1 MAISTK
7 TSEGAGGSSKADDS
21 RRVRRE
27 ELRRKWMEKRAAQ
40 ERSKSSAKQESPLDR
55 LIDTVLTPTYIAVG
69 AGIIIFRKL
78 TGKPSVTVED
88 FE

>member
-1 MAISTK
+1 MSATEEK
-7 TSEGAGGSSKADDS
+7 VRGPEDDK
-21 RRVRRE
+21 RARRE
-27 ELRRKWMEKRAAQ
+27 ELKKKWLEKRAAEEAQ
-40 ERSKSSAKQESPLDR
+40 RASQPEDSPLDH
-55 LIDTVLTPTYIAVG
+55 LIDTVLAPAYIAVG